1 MIEFIID
8 LKVTGEWGLN
18 RIYAGM
24 HWAERKRQAEYMH
37 ALVRSELNR
46 QGIKPGIIEEPVEL
60 WLWYN
65 SRLDCTNHGYLTKLI
80 EDALKGYLLK
90 DDSRKYVK
98 GVYQGF
104 WGGEGIKVEVKE
116 I

>member
-1 MIEFIID
+1 MEFIVD

-18 RIYAGM
+18 KIYSGV
-24 HWAERKRQAEYMH
+24 HWAQRKKQADHIH
-37 ALVRSELNR
+37 ALVRSELMR
-46 QGIKPGIIEEPVEL
+46 QGIRPRIITGPVEL

-65 SRLDCTNHGYLTKLI
+65 SRLDVTNHGYLTKLI
-80 EDALKGYLLK
+80 EDALKGYVIE

-104 WGGEGIKVEVKE
+104 WDGEGIKVEIKE
-116 I
+116 VL